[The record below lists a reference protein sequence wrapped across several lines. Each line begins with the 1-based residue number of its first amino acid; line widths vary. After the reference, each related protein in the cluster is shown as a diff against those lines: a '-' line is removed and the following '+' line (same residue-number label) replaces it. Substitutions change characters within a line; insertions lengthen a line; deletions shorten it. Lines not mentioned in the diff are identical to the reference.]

1 LFLVIF
7 GCSAPPPP
15 PPPPPP
21 APVDTFD
28 ELAWWRALPPCV
40 QKNLL
45 EETRGAAPT
54 QEAEVAPVLAV
65 TKLTHLVCPSLDSLE
80 WIRPLTRLQRLRV
93 RPKGADLAPLGELVH
108 LENLDLHDKTLTA
121 WSEALTLPALR
132 ELQLQSSVSDLSF
145 LSRYPKLETLS
156 LAPEGPADLTPLRGL
171 SLTSLR
177 LRGRQV
183 KLEPL
188 TGMTHLESLVLS
200 DLPLDQLAPLATL
213 TGLRELEL
221 RAPLDGKIDLPS
233 LSKLPLTRLSLGGDL
248 VSPELLG
255 QMKTLRELDI
265 ASTDLRSLEVLAG
278 LELERL
284 HVEDDVISAK
294 ELEAY
299 QAAHPKTEVSVTG
312 E

>member
-1 LFLVIF
+1 
-7 GCSAPPPP
+7 
-15 PPPPPP
+15 
-21 APVDTFD
+21 
-28 ELAWWRALPPCV
+28 
-40 QKNLL
+40 
-45 EETRGAAPT
+45 
-54 QEAEVAPVLAV
+54 
-65 TKLTHLVCPSLDSLE
+65 
-80 WIRPLTRLQRLRV
+80 
-93 RPKGADLAPLGELVH
+93 VH
-108 LENLDLHDKTLTA
+108 LESLDLHDKTLTA

-200 DLPLDQLAPLATL
+200 DLP
-213 TGLRELEL
+213 LEL